1 MGESPI
7 AETRYCDDDLR
18 YHATILGNC
27 QTSRSLLAQLRLP
40 EQRLVTKNVFVLA
53 PQVCLLSNVPLLSLF
68 LLAPSLHRFEIYMY
82 QQSRDWSTFRMSD
95 LYHSYAI
102 CKDPLHCPHL
112 THVLSPVTRA
122 RNFHEEDIIL
132 YKKTLTRKT
141 TPTNDQ
147 SEGLNTDTTKRARG
161 TVSGLHHAPFTPPR
175 SLSPEQE

>member
-7 AETRYCDDDLR
+7 AQTRKCDDDLR

-27 QTSRSLLAQLRLP
+27 QTSLSLLAQLHLA
-40 EQRLVTKNVFVLA
+40 EQRLVKKNVFVLA
-53 PQVCLLSNVPLLSLF
+53 PQVCLLSNVPLLLLF
-68 LLAPSLHRFEIYMY
+68 LLAPSLHRLEIYMY

-132 YKKTLTRKT
+132 YKTPTRKT

-147 SEGLNTDTTKRARG
+147 SEGLNTDIKKRTPS

-175 SLSPEQE
+175 SISPERE